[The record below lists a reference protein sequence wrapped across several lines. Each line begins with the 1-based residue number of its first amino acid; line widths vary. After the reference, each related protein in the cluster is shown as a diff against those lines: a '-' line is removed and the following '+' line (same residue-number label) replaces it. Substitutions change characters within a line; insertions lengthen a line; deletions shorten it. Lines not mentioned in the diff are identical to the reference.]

1 MQQTHQTKRRIGR
14 NFLKTVA
21 VFSMLCDH
29 TAFLLSEDLWL
40 YDCMRAVGRLSFVL
54 FSFVLAQGFLTT
66 HNVKKYIARLFF
78 FAILSE
84 IPFDRKSNL
93 FGTTECP
100 VYLFDCAACAC
111 RFRAVWRKRFDKE
124 HLSGCR
130 LPVGVV
136 AADGLFLYGSI
147 ACDCFLFVPL
157 FPRHSSRSGWR
168 ASACFRQWFGNLWV
182 VCPSALLL
190 LFAGETGKTA
200 AEIFLLF
207 FLSRAFA
214 GLRAAPMPVISEMV

>member
-1 MQQTHQTKRRIGR
+1 MQQTDQTKRRIGR

-84 IPFDRKSNL
+84 IPFDLAFYGKVIYLGQQNVLFTFLIALLVLAGLERYEENVLIKSI
-93 FGTTECP
+93 FP
-100 VYLFDCAACAC
+100 VAGCLLAWWLQTDYSYMGVLLVTAFYLFRLFPDIQTGVAGGLLL
-111 RFRAVWRKRFDKE
+111 V
-124 HLSGCR
+124 SGSG
-130 LPVGVV
+130 LEIF
-136 AADGLFLYGSI
+136 GLFALPLCYCYSPEKQERPLPKY
-147 ACDCFLFVPL
+147 FFYLFYPG
-157 FPRHSSRSGWR
+157 H
-168 ASACFRQWFGNLWV
+168 
-182 VCPSALLL
+182 LLVLGL
-190 LFAGETGKTA
+190 LQC
-200 AEIFLLF
+200 LL
-207 FLSRAFA
+207 
-214 GLRAAPMPVISEMV
+214 